1 MAKDKTIYTCQ
12 ACGHTSVKWLGRC
25 PGCSQYNS
33 FVEERVAGE
42 KKRGGPVIGA
52 ATVPESITSVDSAR
66 GGRAARDHRVKTGL
80 KEFDRVLGGGMVL
93 GSAVL
98 IGGDPGIGK
107 STLVLQAMKSL
118 AAGGEKVLYVSGEE
132 SMRQIKLRGE
142 RLGALA
148 EGLLAWSETNVEK
161 VAETVKELKPS
172 AVVIDSV
179 QTLYSEDL
187 ESAPGSV
194 GQVREVAARLIGT
207 CKTLDIPLF
216 LVGHVTKD
224 GAIAGPKVL
233 EHMVD
238 TVLYFEGES
247 SHIYRILRA
256 VKNRYG
262 SVMEIG
268 VFEMTDGGLREVLN
282 PSEVFLAERPEGA
295 TGSSV
300 VPSLEGTRTIL
311 VEVQSLVCPSLFG
324 VP

>member
-12 ACGHTSVKWLGRC
+12 ACGHTSIKWLGRC
-25 PGCSQYNS
+25 PGCSQYDT
-33 FVEERVAGE
+33 FVEERVAGG
-42 KKRGGPVIGA
+42 KKRGGPAVGA
-52 ATVPESITSVDSAR
+52 ATVPESIKSLDSA
-66 GGRAARDHRVKTGL
+66 RAARDHRVKTGI
-80 KEFDRVLGGGMVL
+80 KELDRVLGGGMVL

-107 STLVLQAMKSL
+107 STLVLQAMKAL

-132 SMRQIKLRGE
+132 SMRQIRLRGE

-233 EHMVD
+233 R
-238 TVLYFEGES
+238 LC
-247 SHIYRILRA
+247 
-256 VKNRYG
+256 
-262 SVMEIG
+262 
-268 VFEMTDGGLREVLN
+268 DGDRGL
-282 PSEVFLAERPEGA
+282 
-295 TGSSV
+295 
-300 VPSLEGTRTIL
+300 
-311 VEVQSLVCPSLFG
+311 
-324 VP
+324 